1 MNTVAYDMDLNVLE
15 HYNIKRRFLCGTL
28 FWQGGQEWLHIRRCC
43 WIVKV
48 AEKSKQIAG
57 ESDRKIK
64 VKRREELSVM
74 YNGKKRYESL
84 KRKMIRG
91 DDGIQDSSA

>member
-1 MNTVAYDMDLNVLE
+1 M
-15 HYNIKRRFLCGTL
+15 
-28 FWQGGQEWLHIRRCC
+28 
-43 WIVKV
+43 

-64 VKRREELSVM
+64 VKRREELSVI